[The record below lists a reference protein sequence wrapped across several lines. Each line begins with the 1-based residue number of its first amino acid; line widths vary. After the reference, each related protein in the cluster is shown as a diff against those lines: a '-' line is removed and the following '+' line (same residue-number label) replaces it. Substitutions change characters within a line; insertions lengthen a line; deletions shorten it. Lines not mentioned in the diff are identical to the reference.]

1 MSKIK
6 VEFTKKFKKKDD
18 MGNLLGFADVTVD
31 GLTIRGCR
39 YCKSEKGKNFLATP
53 SEAYKNKDG
62 ETKYRYI
69 VKIDDEDLMSE
80 IQDAAAEEYDS

>member
-6 VEFTKKFKKKDD
+6 VEFTKVFKKKDD
-18 MGNLLGFADVTVD
+18 MGNLLGFADVTID

-39 YCKSEKGKNFLATP
+39 YCKSKDGNFLATP

-62 ETKYRYI
+62 ETKYKYI
-69 VKIDDEDLMSE
+69 VKIDDEDLMKE
-80 IQDAAAEEYDS
+80 IQKAADKEYDS